1 LLRWGCATFTSSGI
15 RAADAQKIGI
25 PIDPMTGEETTQL
38 FESFYAAPKS
48 VVERAKFVMNN

>member
-1 LLRWGCATFTSSGI
+1 
-15 RAADAQKIGI
+15 
-25 PIDPMTGEETTQL
+25 MTGDQVRRL